1 MTKEWKDKR
10 VKVEVFLHPD
20 EFQILKELAEKEKS
34 TLGEYMRQAFMAD
47 AVIDLNTKAIKL
59 TASRAKEMLLSRLK
73 RSWVHQVLE
82 NVKMGKLR
90 VS

>member
-20 EFQILKELAEKEKS
+20 EFDILKELAEKGQS

-47 AVIDLNTKAIKL
+47 AVMELNTKAIRL
-59 TASRAKEMLLSRLK
+59 TASRAKEKLLSRLK
-73 RSWVHQVLE
+73 RSWVQQF
-82 NVKMGKLR
+82 VKGGM
-90 VS
+90 